1 VESGRPAGGE
11 RLAEESERPAVESGQ
26 PAVDNGRL
34 TVDSPWEDPHRSL
47 F

>member
-1 VESGRPAGGE
+1 VEG
-11 RLAEESERPAVESGQ
+11 GQ